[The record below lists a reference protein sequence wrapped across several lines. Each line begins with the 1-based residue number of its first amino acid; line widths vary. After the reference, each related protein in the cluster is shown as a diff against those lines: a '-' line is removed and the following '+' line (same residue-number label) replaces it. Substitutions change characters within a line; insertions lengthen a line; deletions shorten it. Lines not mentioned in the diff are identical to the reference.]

1 MYKYGLGANKN
12 KTLAYMWFN
21 FAALQGSK
29 SAEKTLRKLALHMSS
44 PQIKKAQDLARE
56 CVKKNYKGC

>member
-1 MYKYGLGANKN
+1 
-12 KTLAYMWFN
+12 MWFN

-29 SAEKTLRKLALHMSS
+29 SAEKTLRKLALQMSS
-44 PQIKKAQDLARE
+44 PQIQKAQDLARE